1 MARDITITFDDGS
14 SHTYKG
20 APDTITPEIVQK
32 RAEAQFGK
40 SVTNIDGGMKSEPP
54 PDEGFLT
61 KIRKGAE
68 SFIEPAAT
76 IASGA
81 VAMPIAGFAGMAGDI
96 YAGLTGGPRIGEEVA
111 SDVQKALTYQPRS
124 QGAQINLESFG
135 QAFQASKLPVAPQ
148 ITGGLTSAAMNRLA
162 GPAARQA
169 GNIARE
175 EALSAA
181 QALPDVGGKLQSG
194 AQKLMLNALKPTIK
208 QQASGSAEIAAR
220 QLLERD
226 LSPNAKG
233 VMAINARIA
242 ELQGEIASTIGGSKS
257 VISKQAVLDRLI
269 SVRDRFMK
277 TANPESD
284 VAAINAAAAG
294 FAEHPLIPGETLP
307 VQLAQ
312 DIKQGTYSE
321 LRKKYGELGSA
332 QTESQKA
339 LARGLKEEI
348 ASVEPAV
355 IPLNAEEST
364 LLKTLDVVERRQFL
378 EMNKDPVPL
387 TGALR
392 NPAAW
397 AAITA
402 DKSSAFKSLL
412 ARLMYK
418 TGKAI
423 KGDAPTVAV
432 PPAPTSTAVTPFV
445 QRGEYQQAGT
455 GSPNWVPGRAA
466 GIDPDVQPAMV
477 RTPGLLGFTPNAEM
491 NRPRG
496 FPNANM
502 WAEMAAQEAEAATP
516 RRPAS
521 GGMLYDLDPIT
532 GRLRAADEG
541 LRGAT
546 PATVESTGNNLSSA
560 VQKISS
566 GQKFAM
572 SSEERIA
579 WDRSKVD
586 LVKAAPELRGL
597 TDDAIA
603 AKVFERRWV
612 DNRIQELKSEYAAW
626 AKNAGQKYRE
636 SINERANTPPVL
648 SAAERAARKQIN
660 SEASRRMQL
669 EIEIRKADMKA
680 KIDSLEVMSDTLASQ
695 RAGTRIYVGQGPKTR
710 AANRGMMSG
719 ADQ

>member
-1 MARDITITFDDGS
+1 MAIEAELADG
-14 SHTYKG
+14 TVLEFPDGTPQGVIQATVKRMVLG
-20 APDTITPEIVQK
+20 APSVQPK
-32 RAEAQFGK
+32 PQERNLFGK
-40 SVTNIDGGMKSEPP
+40 
-54 PDEGFLT
+54 LT
-61 KIRKGAE
+61 GALRDSAE
-68 SFIEPAAT
+68 SILEPAST
-76 IASGA
+76 LVTGA
-81 VAMPIAGFAGMAGDI
+81 AAMPIAGFAGMAGDI
-96 YAGLTGGPRIGEEVA
+96 YSGITGGPRIGEEVA

-124 QGAQINLESFG
+124 QGAQENLATVGRALE
-135 QAFQASKLPVAPQ
+135 ASKLAGLPIAGQELGQ
-148 ITGGLTSAAMNRLA
+148 IARTA
-162 GPAARQA
+162 GPAIRQA
-169 GNIARE
+169 GNIAKE
-175 EALSAA
+175 EALIAA

-242 ELQGEIASTIGGSKS
+242 ELQGEISSTIGGSKS

-348 ASVEPAV
+348 AAVEPAV

-412 ARLMYK
+412 ARLLYK

-423 KGDAPTVAV
+423 KGDTPVAAV
-432 PPAPTSTAVTPFV
+432 PPAPTSRVIPINKTVYDSRNLPQLDAPVIPGSWREGMMRGVETGPGAMDIPVANPLLGMKSIEEGMLSSPSTPLPSLPSLEKWNQTTGRKVSPFV
-445 QRGEYQQAGT
+445 KSGEIPVARNPAST
-455 GSPNWVPGRAA
+455 EGSIPFQSRLDVMNTPVMKKAVA
-466 GIDPDVQPAMV
+466 SFID
-477 RTPGLLGFTPNAEM
+477 
-491 NRPRG
+491 
-496 FPNANM
+496 
-502 WAEMAAQEAEAATP
+502 EAEAIKTAISTETNGFKKSALE
-516 RRPAS
+516 AS
-521 GGMLYDLDPIT
+521 
-532 GRLRAADEG
+532 
-541 LRGAT
+541 LRGVENRFMAGLKQMGIRNESEARNLMRKVYETGGETQRGIEKVFT
-546 PATVESTGNNLSSA
+546 P
-560 VQKISS
+560 
-566 GQKFAM
+566 KFA
-572 SSEERIA
+572 
-579 WDRSKVD
+579 
-586 LVKAAPELRGL
+586 G
-597 TDDAIA
+597 
-603 AKVFERRWV
+603 
-612 DNRIQELKSEYAAW
+612 
-626 AKNAGQKYRE
+626 
-636 SINERANTPPVL
+636 
-648 SAAERAARKQIN
+648 AEQ
-660 SEASRRMQL
+660 
-669 EIEIRKADMKA
+669 
-680 KIDSLEVMSDTLASQ
+680 
-695 RAGTRIYVGQGPKTR
+695 
-710 AANRGMMSG
+710 
-719 ADQ
+719 

>member
-1 MARDITITFDDGS
+1 MPDGQVVEMPDQIS
-14 SHTYKG
+14 PELANRLRAFQSGYKKD
-20 APDTITPEIVQK
+20 P
-32 RAEAQFGK
+32 
-40 SVTNIDGGMKSEPP
+40 
-54 PDEGFLT
+54 EGFDASKLF
-61 KIRKGAE
+61 RKYVTTPLRESAE
-68 SFIEPAAT
+68 SILEPAAT
-76 IASGA
+76 LVSGA

-96 YAGLTGGPRIGEEVA
+96 YSGITGAPRIGEEVA

-124 QGAQINLESFG
+124 AGAQANLATAGRALE
-135 QAFQASKLPVAPQ
+135 ASKLAGLPIAGQELGQ
-148 ITGGLTSAAMNRLA
+148 IARTA
-162 GPAARQA
+162 GPAMRQA
-169 GNIARE
+169 GNIAKE
-175 EALSAA
+175 EALIAA

-208 QQASGSAEIAAR
+208 QQASGAAEIAAR

-233 VMAINARIA
+233 VMAINSRIA
-242 ELQGEIASTIGGSKS
+242 ELQGEIAASIGDSKA
-257 VISKQAVLDRLI
+257 VVSKQAVLDRLI

-355 IPLNAEEST
+355 IPLNAEESS

-402 DKSSAFKSLL
+402 DKSSAFKALL

-423 KGDAPTVAV
+423 KGDAPVAV
-432 PPAPTSTAVTPFV
+432 SPAPTSRRVPINQTVYDARNLPQLDAPVIP
-445 QRGEYQQAGT
+445 
-455 GSPNWVPGRAA
+455 GSW
-466 GIDPDVQPAMV
+466 
-477 RTPGLLGFTPNAEM
+477 
-491 NRPRG
+491 
-496 FPNANM
+496 
-502 WAEMAAQEAEAATP
+502 
-516 RRPAS
+516 
-521 GGMLYDLDPIT
+521 
-532 GRLRAADEG
+532 
-541 LRGAT
+541 
-546 PATVESTGNNLSSA
+546 
-560 VQKISS
+560 
-566 GQKFAM
+566 
-572 SSEERIA
+572 
-579 WDRSKVD
+579 
-586 LVKAAPELRGL
+586 
-597 TDDAIA
+597 
-603 AKVFERRWV
+603 
-612 DNRIQELKSEYAAW
+612 
-626 AKNAGQKYRE
+626 RE
-636 SINERANTPPVL
+636 
-648 SAAERAARKQIN
+648 
-660 SEASRRMQL
+660 
-669 EIEIRKADMKA
+669 
-680 KIDSLEVMSDTLASQ
+680 
-695 RAGTRIYVGQGPKTR
+695 
-710 AANRGMMSG
+710 GMMSG
-719 ADQ
+719 VQTGPGAKDIITPNPLLGMRSISEGMLSEPSSPLPSLPDNFSWSQKGLTAQPFVKSGERYPGGEALKMPTQDFPTRLDVMNTPVMKKAVASFIDEAESIKSAISMETNGFKKSALEARLRGVENRFMAGLKQMGIRNESEARNLMRKVYETGGETQRGIEKVFTPKFAGAQ

>member
-1 MARDITITFDDGS
+1 MPLVTMPDGQLVDLPDDLSPEMAGRLRAMMGQTTTKPDQRSWLGRGV
-14 SHTYKG
+14 G
-20 APDTITPEIVQK
+20 ALRE
-32 RAEAQFGK
+32 
-40 SVTNIDGGMKSEPP
+40 S
-54 PDEGFLT
+54 
-61 KIRKGAE
+61 AE
-68 SFIEPAAT
+68 SVLEPIAT
-76 IASGA
+76 LASGA

-96 YAGLTGGPRIGEEVA
+96 YSGITGGPRIGDEVA

-124 QGAQINLESFG
+124 QGAQENLASVG
-135 QAFQASKLPVAPQ
+135 SALDRSKLAGLPIAGQELSQ
-148 ITGGLTSAAMNRLA
+148 IARTA
-162 GPAARQA
+162 GPAVRQA

-175 EALSAA
+175 EALIAA
-181 QALPDVGGKLQSG
+181 QALPDVGGKMQRG
-194 AQKLMLNALKPTIK
+194 AQKLMLNALKPTPK
-208 QQASGSAEIAAR
+208 QYASGAADVAA
-220 QLLERD
+220 QELLKRD
-226 LSPNAKG
+226 ISPNSKG
-233 VMAINARIA
+233 VIAINARIS
-242 ELQGEIASTIGGSKS
+242 ELQNEIASAIKDSPAT
-257 VISKQAVLDRLI
+257 ISKQAVLDRLI
-269 SVRDRFMK
+269 SVRNRFMK

-284 VAAINAAAAG
+284 LAAIGSAEAG

-312 DIKQGTYSE
+312 EIKQGTYNE

-339 LARGLKEEI
+339 LARGLKEEV
-348 ASVEPAV
+348 ASKVPDV
-355 IPLNAEEST
+355 VPLNAEESA

-402 DKSSAFKSLL
+402 DKSSAFKALL

-423 KGDAPTVAV
+423 KGDAPAVAV
-432 PPAPTSTAVTPFV
+432 PPAPTSTLPVPYVSQGEF
-445 QRGEYQQAGT
+445 QRGGA

-466 GIDPDVQPAMV
+466 GIDPDVQPAMM
-477 RTPGLLGFTPNAEM
+477 REPGMLGFTPNAEM

-502 WAEMAAQEAEAATP
+502 WAERAAQEAEAAVP

-579 WDRSKVD
+579 WDKSKVD
-586 LVKAAPELRGL
+586 LAQAAPELRGL
-597 TDDAIA
+597 SDDAIA
-603 AKVFERRWV
+603 SRVASRNWV
-612 DNRIQELKSEYAAW
+612 DNRIQELKTEYADW
-626 AKNAGQKYRE
+626 AKSAAQKFNAEQASKL
-636 SINERANTPPVL
+636 NEMANTR
-648 SAAERAARKQIN
+648 SIMGKDERDALKQAKG
-660 SEASRRMQL
+660 EASRRMQL
-669 EIEIRKADMKA
+669 MIETRKADMQA
-680 KIDSLEVMSDTLASQ
+680 KIDSLESMSDSLASQ
-695 RAGTRIYVGQGPKTR
+695 RSGTRIYVGQGPKTR

-719 ADQ
+719 VEQ

>member
-1 MARDITITFDDGS
+1 MAIEAELADG
-14 SHTYKG
+14 TVLEFPDGTPQGVIQATVKRMVLG
-20 APDTITPEIVQK
+20 APSVQPK
-32 RAEAQFGK
+32 PQERSLFGK
-40 SVTNIDGGMKSEPP
+40 VTGALRES
-54 PDEGFLT
+54 
-61 KIRKGAE
+61 AE
-68 SFIEPAAT
+68 SILEPAAT
-76 IASGA
+76 LVTGA
-81 VAMPIAGFAGMAGDI
+81 AAMPIAGFAGMAGDI

-124 QGAQINLESFG
+124 AGAQANLATAGRALE
-135 QAFQASKLPVAPQ
+135 ASKLAGLPIAGQELGQ
-148 ITGGLTSAAMNRLA
+148 IARTA
-162 GPAARQA
+162 GPAMRQA

-175 EALSAA
+175 EALIAA

-208 QQASGSAEIAAR
+208 QQASGAAEIAAR

-387 TGALR
+387 TGDLR

-402 DKSSAFKSLL
+402 DKSSAFKSLV

-423 KGDAPTVAV
+423 KGDTPVAAV
-432 PPAPTSTAVTPFV
+432 SPAPTSTLPVPFV

-477 RTPGLLGFTPNAEM
+477 REPGMLGFTPNAEM

-502 WAEMAAQEAEAATP
+502 WAERAAQEAEAAAP

-521 GGMLYDLDPIT
+521 GGMLYDLDPVT
-532 GRLRAADEG
+532 GQLRPADQG
-541 LRGAT
+541 MRGAT
-546 PATVESTGNNLSSA
+546 PAAVQSTGNNLSSA
-560 VQKISS
+560 VDKISS
-566 GQKFAM
+566 GRRFAM
-572 SSEERIA
+572 STEERIA
-579 WDRSKVD
+579 WDKSKVD
-586 LVKAAPELRGL
+586 LGKAAPELRGL
-597 TDDAIA
+597 SDDAIA
-603 AKVFERRWV
+603 SRVANRNWV
-612 DNRIQELKSEYAAW
+612 ANRIQELKKEYADW
-626 AKNAGQKYRE
+626 AKSVAQRFNAERAAKV
-636 SINERANTPPVL
+636 NERANNPPVL
-648 SAAERAARKQIN
+648 SAAERAARKQMN

-669 EIEIRKADMKA
+669 EIETRKADMKS
-680 KIDSLEVMSDTLASQ
+680 KIDSLEAMSDTLASQ

-719 ADQ
+719 AEQ

>member
-1 MARDITITFDDGS
+1 MAIEAELADG
-14 SHTYKG
+14 TVLEFPDGTPQGVIQATVKRMVLG
-20 APDTITPEIVQK
+20 APSVQPK
-32 RAEAQFGK
+32 SERSLFGK
-40 SVTNIDGGMKSEPP
+40 VTGALRES
-54 PDEGFLT
+54 
-61 KIRKGAE
+61 AE
-68 SFIEPAAT
+68 SILEPAAT
-76 IASGA
+76 LVTGA
-81 VAMPIAGFAGMAGDI
+81 AAMPIAGFAGMAGDI
-96 YAGLTGGPRIGEEVA
+96 YSGLTGTQRIGEDVA

-124 QGAQINLESFG
+124 AGAQANLAATGKALET
-135 QAFQASKLPVAPQ
+135 SKLAGLPIAGQELGQ
-148 ITGGLTSAAMNRLA
+148 IARTA
-162 GPAARQA
+162 GPAMRQA
-169 GNIARE
+169 GNIAKE
-175 EALSAA
+175 EALIAA

-242 ELQGEIASTIGGSKS
+242 ELQGEIASTIGDSRS

-284 VAAINAAAAG
+284 VAAINTAAAG

-348 ASVEPAV
+348 AAVEPAV

-402 DKSSAFKSLL
+402 DKSSAFKALL

-418 TGKAI
+418 TGRAI
-423 KGDAPTVAV
+423 KGDTPPAAV
-432 PPAPTSTAVTPFV
+432 PPAPTSRVIPINKDIPYSGLPNLGEPPV
-445 QRGEYQQAGT
+445 IPGSWREGLQPKQQRGMLPVLSEDLLPMVDRYTGT
-455 GSPNWVPGRAA
+455 NVPIGR
-466 GIDPDVQPAMV
+466 V
-477 RTPGLLGFTPNAEM
+477 E
-491 NRPRG
+491 
-496 FPNANM
+496 
-502 WAEMAAQEAEAATP
+502 
-516 RRPAS
+516 
-521 GGMLYDLDPIT
+521 GGMLTPKETPLPIIPREGRGMLSLADDQPIQRASPQVESVNFPSRLDVMNTPVMKKAVASFIDEAESIKSAIST
-532 GRLRAADEG
+532 ETNGFKRSALEARLRGVENRFMAG
-541 LRGAT
+541 LKQMGIRNESEARNLMRKVYETGGETQRGI
-546 PATVESTGNNLSSA
+546 E
-560 VQKISS
+560 
-566 GQKFAM
+566 
-572 SSEERIA
+572 
-579 WDRSKVD
+579 
-586 LVKAAPELRGL
+586 
-597 TDDAIA
+597 
-603 AKVFERRWV
+603 KVF
-612 DNRIQELKSEYAAW
+612 
-626 AKNAGQKYRE
+626 
-636 SINERANTPPVL
+636 TP
-648 SAAERAARKQIN
+648 
-660 SEASRRMQL
+660 
-669 EIEIRKADMKA
+669 
-680 KIDSLEVMSDTLASQ
+680 
-695 RAGTRIYVGQGPKTR
+695 
-710 AANRGMMSG
+710 MMSG
-719 ADQ
+719 AR